1 MTWAELAGYTASLLV
16 FATFCMKTLI
26 PLRLVAIAS
35 NVAFIVYGA
44 MENLLPILVL
54 HCALLPLNSLRTYE
68 QIVALRRVRKAARDK
83 AEVSALVPFMKRVPM
98 TEGTWLFRRGDPASS
113 IYFVAQGRVHIPEL
127 GKDLEEGTLLGE
139 IGPFTDRRS
148 RTASAV
154 CATDCDIFM
163 ISEDDMVRLCYQDG
177 AFGYFLT
184 KLIASR
190 LVENLDRLEGELAQS
205 RAG

>member
-35 NVAFIVYGA
+35 NIAFIVYG
-44 MENLLPILVL
+44 LLAGLFPILFL
-54 HCALLPLNSLRTYE
+54 HCALLPLNTWRTYQ
-68 QIVALRRVRKAARDK
+68 QILTLRHIRAAAREN
-83 AEVSALVPFMKRVPM
+83 AEVSALIPFMKQSRFEKGAV
-98 TEGTWLFRRGDPASS
+98 LFRKGDDASN
-113 IYFVAQGRVHIPEL
+113 IYFLARGAVTIPEI
-127 GKDLEEGTLLGE
+127 GKTLDEGTLFGE
-139 IGPFTDRRS
+139 IGPFTGQRV

-154 CATDCDIFM
+154 CSEPSEIYV
-163 ISEDDMVRLCYQDG
+163 ISEDDLVRLCQMDG

-190 LVENLDRLEGELAQS
+190 LVENQDRLERELSALRS
-205 RAG
+205 G